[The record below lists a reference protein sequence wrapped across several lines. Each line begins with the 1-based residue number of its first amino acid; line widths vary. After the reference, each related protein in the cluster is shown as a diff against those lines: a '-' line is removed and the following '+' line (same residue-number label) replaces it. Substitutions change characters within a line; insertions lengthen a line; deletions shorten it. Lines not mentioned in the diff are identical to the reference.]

1 MKLKSGLAIGLIST
15 SLLLTGCSSEQD
27 AVAAKK
33 CAPAKTTTTTTA
45 SATTSATPVN
55 TNVPIPKAVQKPLK
69 LAAIMEFSTGTF
81 SSQYIQGVKD
91 QVKAF
96 GGSVQ
101 VYNADNDLSKMA
113 SNMDTAINQHVDGIL
128 VDHGQAAALKD
139 EVLKATKAGIPV
151 VAFDDDLNLP
161 GVTVIDQ
168 DDYAMAWSVLKTLGE
183 SLNGKGNIVY
193 INTGGFTPL
202 ERRDVMYQAFKKR
215 YPDIHEIAH
224 FGTVND
230 NTALDTQS
238 QMEAVL
244 KRYPKGQID
253 AVFAPYDEF
262 AKGATKAIQQAGR
275 TEIKVYGIDL
285 SDEDLQLIQ
294 DKSTPWIA
302 TAATDPADVGKTQVR
317 FLYQK
322 IAGDKTPAVYSIE
335 PHLVTRQDLPGQTIN
350 MGQLS
355 QFIPGWTAT
364 TAGTS
369 PWMAAL
375 AAKKGSK

>member
-1 MKLKSGLAIGLIST
+1 MKLKSGLVIGLIST
-15 SLLLTGCSSEQD
+15 SLLLSACSSEQN
-27 AVAAKK
+27 AVASKDSSKK
-33 CAPAKTTTTTTA
+33 QSTTTSTATT
-45 SATTSATPVN
+45 ATTSASTA
-55 TNVPIPKAVQKPLK
+55 NVAIPKAVQKPLK

-91 QVKAF
+91 QVQAL

-113 SNMDTAINQHVDGIL
+113 NNMDTAINQHVDGI
-128 VDHGQAAALKD
+128 VIDHGQAAALKD
-139 EVLKATKAGIPV
+139 EVTRATKAGIPV

-202 ERRDVMYQAFKKR
+202 ERRNVMYQAFKKR

-294 DKSTPWIA
+294 DKTNPWVA
-302 TAATDPADVGKTQVR
+302 TAATDPADIGRTQVR

-322 IAGDKTPAVYSIE
+322 IAGEKTPAVYSIE
-335 PHLVTRQDLPGQTIN
+335 PHLVTRQYLPNQTIN
-350 MGQLS
+350 MSQLS
-355 QFIPGWTAT
+355 KFIPGWTAT

-369 PWMAAL
+369 PWMPAL

>member
-1 MKLKSGLAIGLIST
+1 MKLKSGLVIGFIST
-15 SLLLTGCSSEQD
+15 SLLLTGCSSEQN
-27 AVAAKK
+27 AVSAKK
-33 CAPAKTTTTTTA
+33 STAKNTPTTATTTTTA
-45 SATTSATPVN
+45 AATTSTA
-55 TNVPIPKAVQKPLK
+55 NVAIPKAVQKPLK

-91 QVKAF
+91 QVQAL

-113 SNMDTAINQHVDGIL
+113 SNLDTAINQHVDGIL
-128 VDHGQAAALKD
+128 IDHGRADALKD
-139 EVLKATKAGIPV
+139 EVTRATKAGIPV

-168 DDYAMAWSVLKTLGE
+168 DDYSMAWSVLKTLGE
-183 SLNGKGNIVY
+183 SLNAKGNIVY

-202 ERRDVMYQAFKKR
+202 ERRDVIYQAFKKR
-215 YPDIHEIAH
+215 YPAIHEIAH

-230 NTALDTQS
+230 DTALETQS
-238 QMEAVL
+238 QMEAIL
-244 KRYPKGQID
+244 KRFPKGKID

-262 AKGATKAIQQAGR
+262 AKGAAKAIQQAGR

-294 DKSTPWIA
+294 DKSDPWVA
-302 TAATDPADVGKTQVR
+302 TAATDPADIGKTQVR

-322 IAGDKTPAVYSIE
+322 IAGENTPAVYSIE
-335 PHLVTRQDLPGQTIN
+335 PHLVTRTDLPNQTIN
-350 MGQLS
+350 MSQLS
-355 QFIPGWTAT
+355 KFIPGWTAT
-364 TAGTS
+364 TAATD

-375 AAKKGSK
+375 AKKGSK